1 MKKTKEK
8 QKSFSTIEAKS
19 FITVLIVL
27 SAVIIICGALSYF
40 IPQGQFLRD
49 ENGNIIVGTYVECET
64 DGIAIWRILTSP
76 IRVFASEDAVTIIM
90 ISIFLLI
97 MSGVFNLLDKTGG
110 IKIFISKIMS
120 KLHGKNEAVV
130 MITVLIFMLFGSFF
144 GMFEEL
150 ATLLP
155 IVVLFML
162 SMGMDTMM
170 GLGVC
175 LMAACFGF
183 ASAITNPFS
192 VGLASQIANIPT
204 SSGVWLRIVFFIITY
219 LMLCGFLLLHA
230 RKIKKNPQASPSYNV
245 DLEKKENL
253 KLDLQ
258 GEDANSGKKAR
269 VYGIFFM
276 VQGLVLLSIAF
287 IRAISDYAIPILAAS
302 FLICGIICGCIVSE
316 DKKSVFKHLGKGA
329 VAMLPAV
336 VLIGFASSVKLVMTE
351 SGIIDTIMNY
361 AIEILIGKNPFIAVI
376 LIYALILILQV
387 FIGSASAKIFLV
399 MPIVMPITT
408 ALGLSPSLVILAYCM
423 ADGFTDV
430 ILPTNPILLIGLSMV
445 NVPYAKWVKWTWK
458 LQIVLLIASLGV
470 LFFAV
475 AISY

>member
-27 SAVIIICGALSYF
+27 SAVIVICGALSYF

-49 ENGNIIVGTYVECET
+49 ENGNIIVGTYVEGET

-170 GLGVC
+170 GLGAC

-204 SSGVWLRIVFFIITY
+204 SSGIWLRIVFFIITY

-245 DLEKKENL
+245 DLEKNENL

-269 VYGIFFM
+269 VYGVFFM
-276 VQGLVLLSIAF
+276 IQGVVLLSIAF

-316 DKKSVFKHLGKGA
+316 DKKSVFKYLGKGA

-361 AIEILIGKNPFIAVI
+361 AIEILSGKNPFIAVL

-458 LQIVLLIASLGV
+458 LQIMLLITSLGV